1 MGHAARLKQT
11 PFQPYGITHERQL
24 FPTLAHSIGSE
35 GCVARA
41 FMVVPIYGIAW
52 IIFYRE
58 SFSWASI
65 ATLATWFMTLL
76 IQRAAHRDTQAIHAK
91 LDELLRAQSEART
104 ELAAIDQQD
113 PEEIEEHRRTARAID

>member
-1 MGHAARLKQT
+1 MSDNSFRHWLTQLGVKVASPAAFLVV
-11 PFQPYGITHERQL
+11 PLYGI
-24 FPTLAHSIGSE
+24 G
-35 GCVARA
+35 
-41 FMVVPIYGIAW
+41 W

-104 ELAAIDQQD
+104 ELAEIDQQD

>member
-1 MGHAARLKQT
+1 VGLDRKVRLGAYR
-11 PFQPYGITHERQL
+11 YGASMRGNSLRHWLTQL
-24 FPTLAHSIGSE
+24 GVK
-35 GCVARA
+35 VASPVA
-41 FMVVPIYGIAW
+41 FLMVPLYGVAW

-91 LDELLRAQSEART
+91 LDELLRAQSQARD
-104 ELAAIDQQD
+104 ELVNIDQKD
-113 PEEIEEHRRTARAID
+113 PEEIEKHRKMERAAG

>member
-1 MGHAARLKQT
+1 MRGNSLRHWLTQLGVKVASPVAFLMV
-11 PFQPYGITHERQL
+11 PLYG
-24 FPTLAHSIGSE
+24 
-35 GCVARA
+35 V
-41 FMVVPIYGIAW
+41 AW

-91 LDELLRAQSEART
+91 LDELLRAQSQARD
-104 ELAAIDQQD
+104 ELVNIDQKD
-113 PEEIEEHRRTARAID
+113 PEEIEKHRKMERAAG